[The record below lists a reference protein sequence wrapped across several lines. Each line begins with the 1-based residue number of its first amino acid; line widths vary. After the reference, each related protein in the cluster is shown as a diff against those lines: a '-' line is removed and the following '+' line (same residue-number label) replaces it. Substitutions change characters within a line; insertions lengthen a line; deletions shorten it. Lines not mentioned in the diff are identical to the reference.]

1 MKLAALL
8 SGGKDSLYAMY
19 LESKKHEIK
28 YIISV
33 ISKNPESY
41 MFHVPNIHLV
51 EEQANLMGIP
61 LIKKETRGVK
71 EEELKDLEEV
81 LSAISDEVD
90 GIVTGAV
97 ESKYQKN
104 RIDKI
109 CERPKIKS
117 LAPLW
122 HKNPETLLKDML
134 KSGFEIIITAVAALP
149 LDEKWLGRKIDEK
162 CIEELKELNKKHGI
176 HIMGEGGEYESLVL
190 DCPMFKRKIKIAES
204 EKIWDEKTRS
214 GTFNIKKVNT
224 LNK

>member
-19 LESKKHEIK
+19 LESRKHEIK
-28 YIISV
+28 YIISIV
-33 ISKNPESY
+33 SENPESY

-61 LIKKETRGVK
+61 LIKKETKGVK

-81 LSAISDEVD
+81 LSTIADEVD
-90 GIVTGAV
+90 GIITGAV

-109 CERPKIKS
+109 CEKLKIKS

-122 HKNPETLLKDML
+122 HKKPEALLKGMI
-134 KSGFEIIITAVAALP
+134 KNKFEIIITAVAAPP
-149 LDEKWLGRKIDEK
+149 LDEKWLGRKIDVE
-162 CIEELKELNKKHGI
+162 CISELKRMNKDHGI
-176 HIMGEGGEYESLVL
+176 HIIGEGGEYESLVL
-190 DCPMFKRKIKIAES
+190 DCSMFKKRIDIIES
-204 EKIWDEKTRS
+204 EKTWDKKTRS
-214 GTFNIKKVNT
+214 GVLDIKKVNVVR
-224 LNK
+224 K